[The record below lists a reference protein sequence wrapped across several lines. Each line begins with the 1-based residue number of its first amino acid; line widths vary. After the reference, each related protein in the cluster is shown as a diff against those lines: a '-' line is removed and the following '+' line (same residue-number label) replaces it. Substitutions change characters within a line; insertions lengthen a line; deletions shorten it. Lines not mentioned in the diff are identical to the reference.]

1 MKNCIMPLFIFIF
14 LSFSYPQQ
22 TLTYQ
27 NLENDLKYYYKTSE
41 EKKLNAN
48 DKLYIL
54 NVLYEKYKD
63 TGLDLSKLT
72 QEIEKVKKEK
82 DLQTQ
87 QKINTQ
93 SYPSQTSAAQNFQSA
108 IQQPAK
114 IPSDIEDVKYKISPG
129 DILYIKIS
137 PAEELSREIVVSP
150 DGKIVL
156 SLVGSI
162 KAEGLS
168 VEELRKTLEKL
179 YSVYIANPKVSITIR
194 YFSKKQLFIMGEV
207 RNPGGYQYKEG
218 IKLFE
223 LISLAGGFT
232 PYAGLKNVKIYRGEQ
247 EKKQTIIVNLEEIIL
262 DISKDFPLFPGDIVE
277 VPKYPKSIAVVGEVN
292 SPGEY
297 EWYEGM
303 DVIKAISLAKGYTQ
317 LAKLSSVKIHRIKKD
332 SNKEIIN
339 VNVAKI
345 LDGKALNV
353 SLEPGDIVYLP
364 RKPLTSSQWFV
375 NTLLPW
381 VSLLIS
387 IFILMAYVSK

>member
-1 MKNCIMPLFIFIF
+1 MLFIFIF
-14 LSFSYPQQ
+14 SSFAYSQQ

-27 NLENDLKYYYKTSE
+27 NLENDLKYYYRTSE

-54 NVLYEKYKD
+54 NVLYEKYKE

-82 DLQTQ
+82 ELSKQQNIDLQPAQLQTTTSQ
-87 QKINTQ
+87 LNSQSTKI
-93 SYPSQTSAAQNFQSA
+93 SL
-108 IQQPAK
+108 
-114 IPSDIEDVKYKISPG
+114 DIDDTKYKISSG

-137 PAEELSREIVVSP
+137 PAEELSREVIVSP

-247 EKKQTIIVNLEEIIL
+247 EKKQTIIVNLEEIIS
-262 DISKDFPLFPGDIVE
+262 DISKDFPLLPGDIVE

-292 SPGEY
+292 GPGEY

-303 DVIKAISLAKGYTQ
+303 DIIKAISLAKGYTQ
-317 LAKLSSVKIHRIKKD
+317 FAKLSSVKIHRIKKD
-332 SNKEIIN
+332 GNKEVIN

-345 LDGKALNV
+345 LDGKASNV
-353 SLEPGDIVYLP
+353 ALEPGDIVYLP
-364 RKPLTSSQWFV
+364 RKSLASSQWFV
-375 NTLLPW
+375 STLLPW
-381 VSLLIS
+381 TSLLIS
-387 IFILMAYVSK
+387 IFILMTYMSK